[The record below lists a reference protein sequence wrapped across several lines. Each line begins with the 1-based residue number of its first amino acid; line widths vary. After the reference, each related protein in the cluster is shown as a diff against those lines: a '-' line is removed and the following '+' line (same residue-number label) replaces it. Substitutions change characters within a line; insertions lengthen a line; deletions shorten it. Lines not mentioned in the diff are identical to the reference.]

1 MVFFFALLYLLAWR
15 TQNFGPFWPILAIL
29 SRIYALFGVLFTG
42 LNNVAVYQSL
52 QIWDMGE
59 DGDIFS
65 NDLPNDEAVIDIRGF
80 IDTDL

>member
-1 MVFFFALLYLLAWR
+1 MLVV
-15 TQNFGPFWPILAIL
+15 AIL